1 MQNPPRL
8 TSDKQCRLSEK
19 WRAHELETIEN
30 FSTATLLSA
39 LACQASA
46 AIAAASSQCEFS
58 EQAPD
63 AHLVVTGD
71 TLWDLAAL
79 FLKDPWCWPQVWEQN
94 HAQIRDPHW
103 IYPGQTIYF
112 QRALGQL
119 RLSNEKNSSESNSS
133 GSSNGSQGNKHLS
146 PRIRSEQLASA
157 PLAMLPSSL
166 QTIIAQAPLLLDDAL
181 PTKLRIVAIA
191 DEHQM
196 AGRNDTVFVSG
207 ELGPHKV
214 FNVVR
219 TAQPVKDPDS
229 QRVIGYSAVR
239 NGALTLSQAA
249 VGIDEPHRFTVTASS
264 AEIRPGDMLIASS
277 ASSASLATSSL
288 IGVPHPAAGAIDGR
302 IATVLRG
309 NRWANLYDV
318 VAINRG
324 QQHGLD
330 AGSVLSVM
338 KHVRIGA
345 HDSAKNPVELATLP
359 VQQIGALLVFS
370 VSRQASLALV
380 MRASDGI
387 AVGDMVR
394 SASRGQQ

>member
-1 MQNPPRL
+1 MNWKRL
-8 TSDKQCRLSEK
+8 KK
-19 WRAHELETIEN
+19 
-30 FSTATLLSA
+30 FSTAALLFA
-39 LACQASA
+39 LACPASA
-46 AIAAASSQCEFS
+46 ALAEVSSKCEFS

-63 AHLVVTGD
+63 THLVAAGD

-79 FLKDPWCWPQVWEQN
+79 FLKEPWCWPQVWEHNQ
-94 HAQIRDPHW
+94 AQIRDPHW

-112 QRALGQL
+112 KRALGQL
-119 RLSNEKNSSESNSS
+119 SLSNERKGAERKSAETISS

-157 PLAMLPSSL
+157 PVAMLPLAL

-181 PTKLRIVAIA
+181 STRPRIVAIA

-207 ELGPHKV
+207 ELGLHKV
-214 FNVVR
+214 FSVVR
-219 TAQPVKDPDS
+219 AAQPVKDPDS
-229 QRVIGYSAVR
+229 QRVLGYSAQR
-239 NGALTLSQAA
+239 SGTLKLSQAA
-249 VGIDEPHRFTVTASS
+249 AGIDEPHRFIVTASS
-264 AEIRPGDMLIASS
+264 AEIRPGDVLSTAF
-277 ASSASLATSSL
+277 APTSLVAA
-288 IGVPHPAAGAIDGR
+288 PHPPVGAIDGR

-309 NRWANLYDV
+309 SSWANLYDV

-324 QQHGLD
+324 QQDGLD

-345 HDSAKNPVELATLP
+345 HDSAKKPVELATLSA
-359 VQQIGALLVFS
+359 QQIGTLLVFS
-370 VSRQASLALV
+370 VGKQASLALV

-394 SASRGQQ
+394 SASRGQR

>member
-1 MQNPPRL
+1 MNWKRL
-8 TSDKQCRLSEK
+8 KK
-19 WRAHELETIEN
+19 

-46 AIAAASSQCEFS
+46 AIAASSSQCEFS

-63 AHLVVTGD
+63 AHLVMTGD

-112 QRALGQL
+112 KRALGQL
-119 RLSNEKNSSESNSS
+119 ILSNEINSSEKNSS
-133 GSSNGSQGNKHLS
+133 GSSNVSHDNKHLS

-157 PLAMLPSSL
+157 PLSMLPSSL

-181 PTKLRIVAIA
+181 PIKPRIVAIA

-219 TAQPVKDPDS
+219 TAQPVIDPDS
-229 QRVIGYSAVR
+229 QRVLGYTAMRS
-239 NGALTLSQAA
+239 GTLTLSQAA
-249 VGIDEPHRFTVTASS
+249 VGIDEMHRFTVMASS
-264 AEIRPGDMLIASS
+264 AEIRPGDVLIASI
-277 ASSASLATSSL
+277 ASNGTTSM
-288 IGVPHPAAGAIDGR
+288 VTAPHPAADTINGN

-309 NRWANLYDV
+309 SRWANLYDV

-345 HDSAKNPVELATLP
+345 HDYAKKSVELATLP
-359 VQQIGALLVFS
+359 AQQIGTLLVFS
-370 VSRQASLALV
+370 ASRQTSLALV
-380 MRASDGI
+380 MLASDGI

>member
-1 MQNPPRL
+1 MNWKPL
-8 TSDKQCRLSEK
+8 KK
-19 WRAHELETIEN
+19 
-30 FSTATLLSA
+30 FSTAVLLSA

-46 AIAAASSQCEFS
+46 AIATISGQCEFS

-63 AHLVVTGD
+63 AHLVVNGD
-71 TLWDLAAL
+71 TLWDIAAL
-79 FLKDPWCWPQVWEQN
+79 FLKDPWCWPQVWKQN

-103 IYPGQTIYF
+103 IFPGQTIYF
-112 QRALGQL
+112 KRALGQL
-119 RLSNEKNSSESNSS
+119 SLSNETSSSDRSS
-133 GSSNGSQGNKHLS
+133 GNISGSQGINHLV

-157 PLAMLPSSL
+157 PLAMLPLSVQS
-166 QTIIAQAPLLLDDAL
+166 IIAQAPLLLDDSL
-181 PTKLRIVAIA
+181 PAKPRIVAIA
-191 DEHQM
+191 DNHQM
-196 AGRNDTVFVSG
+196 AGRNDTVFASG
-207 ELGPHKV
+207 ELGPHKD

-219 TAQPVKDPDS
+219 TVQPVKDPDS
-229 QRVIGYSAVR
+229 QRILGYSAVR
-239 NGALTLSQAA
+239 SGSLMLLQAA
-249 VGIDEPHRFTVTASS
+249 AGIDEPHRFTVTASS
-264 AEIRPGDMLIASS
+264 AEIRPGDVLIAPAALS
-277 ASSASLATSSL
+277 AAASLVAA
-288 IGVPHPAAGAIDGR
+288 PHPAADKIDGR

-345 HDSAKNPVELATLP
+345 HDSAQKTVEFATLP
-359 VQQIGALLVFS
+359 AQQIGTLLVFN
-370 VSRQASLALV
+370 VGKQASLALV

-394 SASRGQQ
+394 SASRGPR

>member
-1 MQNPPRL
+1 MNWKRL
-8 TSDKQCRLSEK
+8 KK
-19 WRAHELETIEN
+19 

-46 AIAAASSQCEFS
+46 ATDTVMDTVSNQCEFN

-63 AHLVVTGD
+63 AHLVVAGD

-112 QRALGQL
+112 KRVLGQL
-119 RLSNEKNSSESNSS
+119 SLSNERNSSEKNSS
-133 GSSNGSQGNKHLS
+133 GSSNDSQGNKHLS

-157 PLAMLPSSL
+157 PLAMLPLAL

-181 PTKLRIVAIA
+181 PTRPRVVAIA

-219 TAQPVKDPDS
+219 TAQPVTDPDS
-229 QRVIGYSAVR
+229 QRVLGYSAVR
-239 NGALTLSQAA
+239 NGMLTLSKAA
-249 VGIDEPHRFTVTASS
+249 AGIDEPHRFTVTASS
-264 AEIRPGDMLIASS
+264 AEIRPGDLLIASN
-277 ASSASLATSSL
+277 ASLATPSL
-288 IGVPHPAAGAIDGR
+288 IGVPHPAAGTIDGR

-345 HDSAKNPVELATLP
+345 HDSAQKTVEFATLP
-359 VQQIGALLVFS
+359 AQQIGTLLVFN
-370 VSRQASLALV
+370 VGKQASLALV

-394 SASRGQQ
+394 SASRGPR

>member
-1 MQNPPRL
+1 MNWKRL
-8 TSDKQCRLSEK
+8 KK
-19 WRAHELETIEN
+19 

-46 AIAAASSQCEFS
+46 ATDTVMDTVSNQCEFN

-63 AHLVVTGD
+63 AHLVVAGD

-112 QRALGQL
+112 KRALGQL
-119 RLSNEKNSSESNSS
+119 SLSNERNSSEKNSS
-133 GSSNGSQGNKHLS
+133 GSSNDSQGNKHLS

-157 PLAMLPSSL
+157 PLAMLPLAL

-181 PTKLRIVAIA
+181 PTRPRIVAIA

-219 TAQPVKDPDS
+219 AAQPVKDPDN
-229 QRVIGYSAVR
+229 QRVLGYSAQR
-239 NGALTLSQAA
+239 SGTLKLSQAA
-249 VGIDEPHRFTVTASS
+249 AGTDGPHRFTVTASS
-264 AEIRPGDMLIASS
+264 AEIRPGDVLSTSIVP
-277 ASSASLATSSL
+277 ASLVAA
-288 IGVPHPAAGAIDGR
+288 PHPAVGTFDGR

-345 HDSAKNPVELATLP
+345 HDSAKKPVELAALP
-359 VQQIGALLVFS
+359 TQPIGTLLVFS
-370 VSRQASLALV
+370 VGRQASLALV

>member
-1 MQNPPRL
+1 MNWKRL
-8 TSDKQCRLSEK
+8 KK
-19 WRAHELETIEN
+19 
-30 FSTATLLSA
+30 FSTAALLFA

-46 AIAAASSQCEFS
+46 AVAAIAATDTVSKQCEFS

-63 AHLVVTGD
+63 AHLVVAGD

-79 FLKDPWCWPQVWEQN
+79 FLKDPWCWQQVWEQN
-94 HAQIRDPHW
+94 QAQIRDPHW
-103 IYPGQTIYF
+103 IYPSQTIHF
-112 QRALGQL
+112 KRALGQL
-119 RLSNEKNSSESNSS
+119 SLSNDTHGS
-133 GSSNGSQGNKHLS
+133 GSSNGNHDNKHLS

-157 PLAMLPSSL
+157 PVAMLPLAL

-181 PTKLRIVAIA
+181 PTRPRIVAIA

-207 ELGPHKV
+207 ELGLHKV
-214 FNVVR
+214 FSVVR
-219 TAQPVKDPDS
+219 AAQPVKDPDS
-229 QRVIGYSAVR
+229 QRILGYSAVR
-239 NGALTLSQAA
+239 SGTLKLSQAA
-249 VGIDEPHRFTVTASS
+249 AGTDGPHRFTVTASN
-264 AEIRPGDMLIASS
+264 AEIRPGDVLSTSIVP
-277 ASSASLATSSL
+277 ASLVAA
-288 IGVPHPAAGAIDGR
+288 PHPAVGAIAGS

-324 QQHGLD
+324 RQHGLD
-330 AGSVLSVM
+330 AGSILSVV

-345 HDSAKNPVELATLP
+345 HDSAKKPVELAALP
-359 VQQIGALLVFS
+359 AQQIGTLLVFS